1 MLAVFNVNVAYD
13 ADTFVDGDG
22 IMTLREAV
30 FEANDNPA
38 HDTILFD
45 LPANQD
51 KITLAHG
58 ELSITESVTIDTVGQ
73 DITIDANNGSRVFTI
88 NASSSSGEVKL
99 SGLTITGGDSSL
111 NGGGLYFD
119 SSAFPSGDVT
129 LTPY

>member
-51 KITLAHG
+51 KTHPRPRRTLHHRIG
-58 ELSITESVTIDTVGQ
+58 HDRHRRPGHHHRRE
-73 DITIDANNGSRVFTI
+73 
-88 NASSSSGEVKL
+88 
-99 SGLTITGGDSSL
+99 
-111 NGGGLYFD
+111 
-119 SSAFPSGDVT
+119 
-129 LTPY
+129 